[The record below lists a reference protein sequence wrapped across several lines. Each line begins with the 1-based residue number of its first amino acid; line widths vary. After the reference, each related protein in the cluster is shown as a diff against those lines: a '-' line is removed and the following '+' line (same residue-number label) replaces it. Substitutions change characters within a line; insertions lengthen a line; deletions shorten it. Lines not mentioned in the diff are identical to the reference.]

1 MLLVWEKK
9 KKKFSRSHS
18 HTQLSHNSKRF
29 LNSNLTWEKSESTL
43 NGRQTGRLAE
53 ELVAFWTVT
62 ETGRE

>member
-9 KKKFSRSHS
+9 KKKFSRS
-18 HTQLSHNSKRF
+18 Q
-29 LNSNLTWEKSESTL
+29 KSESTL